1 MAQQQEQENLAL
13 VLNCGEL
20 KVEKR
25 PVPELCPG
33 EVLLKM
39 HSVGICGTDIHFW
52 LDGKVGDFVVK
63 KPLVLGHEA
72 SGTVTKVSC
81 GVTHLK
87 VGDKVSIEPGVP
99 KENDD
104 YVRIGRY
111 NLSPT
116 GFTGGL
122 PPDDGA
128 MCRFYA
134 HKANYCYKLPECV
147 TLEEGALV
155 EPLCVALH
163 ACHRG
168 RVKVGHKVFICGAGP
183 VGLLTLL
190 ACKAIG
196 VTMTVV
202 CDLCQDRLEKAKCLG
217 ATIVLKVDKCTCPME
232 LAQKVKT
239 SLCAMPDVSID
250 CTGADTCIQAGVYV
264 VKPGGIVVLVGLGTN
279 TSNVPVLNATI
290 REVDIRGS
298 FKYTNTW
305 PTAIALIASKKVDV
319 KPLITHCFP
328 LEQAPEAFEVV
339 KKGTGIK
346 VLVNCEQQQQQQ
358 QQQCPSLCP
367 PQCQQP
373 QNQCQTK
380 QCPQHSFF

>member
-1 MAQQQEQENLAL
+1 MSQQQQDNMAL

-33 EVLLKM
+33 EVILKIN
-39 HSVGICGTDIHFW
+39 SVGICGTDIHFW
-52 LDGKVGDFVVK
+52 QEGKLGDFVIK

-99 KENDD
+99 RENDD

-111 NLSPT
+111 NLTPT
-116 GFTGGL
+116 SFTSGF

-128 MCRFYA
+128 MCRLYA

-163 ACHRG
+163 ACYRG

-183 VGLLTLL
+183 IGLLTLL

-239 SLCAMPDVSID
+239 SLCAMPDVCID
-250 CTGADTCIQAGVYV
+250 CTGADTCIQAGVYA
-264 VKPGGIVVLVGLGTN
+264 VKPGGIVVLVGLGTS
-279 TSNVPVLNATI
+279 TSNIPVLNATI

-298 FKYTNTW
+298 FKYTNTY

-319 KPLITHCFP
+319 KPLITHRFP

-346 VLVNCEQQQQQQ
+346 VLVNCEQQQ